1 MFWSPFITHYK
12 PKLQVNIKNQKWHCW
27 VSNQGGHNFYQL
39 FKAVGVSENSWND
52 LKEYLNEHDE
62 YYYDNTTSEKDLKKA
77 KEWYEK
83 AAKDTY
89 EDGEEGREANAEA
102 IEMLQR
108 NEFNMQ

>member
-1 MFWSPFITHYK
+1 MAYFT
-12 PKLQVNIKNQKWHCW
+12 
-27 VSNQGGHNFYQL
+27 
-39 FKAVGVSENSWND
+39 KAVEHEEDGDTEGKCQGEAQYLLGNMYHHGYGV
-52 LKEYLNEHDE
+52 K
-62 YYYDNTTSEKDLKKA
+62 KDLKKA